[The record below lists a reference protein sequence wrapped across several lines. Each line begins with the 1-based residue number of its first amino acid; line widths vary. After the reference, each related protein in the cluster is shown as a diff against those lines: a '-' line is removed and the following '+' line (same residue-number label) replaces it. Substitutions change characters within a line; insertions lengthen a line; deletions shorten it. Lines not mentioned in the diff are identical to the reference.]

1 MIENKEIKKRK
12 YEISFVL
19 KTENISVIS
28 QSLTNGGFVILTEN
42 PLEKVQLAY
51 PIKKENYAYFGYCHF
66 EGEPAAVKNLRVDL
80 KLNPEVLRY
89 LIVTPPFI
97 KKPAWRRAE
106 PTESPKETKP
116 NLPADRQSLPAD
128 RQALPTGRQVMPAE
142 PILTNEALEKKIEE
156 ILG

>member
-51 PIKKENYAYFGYCHF
+51 PIKK
-66 EGEPAAVKNLRVDL
+66 
-80 KLNPEVLRY
+80 
-89 LIVTPPFI
+89 
-97 KKPAWRRAE
+97 
-106 PTESPKETKP
+106 
-116 NLPADRQSLPAD
+116 
-128 RQALPTGRQVMPAE
+128 
-142 PILTNEALEKKIEE
+142 KITL
-156 ILG
+156 ILGIVILKANQRPLRIYGLI